1 MSTYTFAGTSRLNGT
16 IKVRFANDAARVK
29 VLAKNGHTDIDL
41 IELKHPMTKEE
52 IVAYLREIDFA
63 RGNPEIQAAID
74 AADEKRN
81 PKEKPPK
88 EPKEPNAKKEPK
100 AKKEKALAA
109 GLWNGIFNTDPSE
122 EWKKVVMG
130 IRNQV
135 NEMIERGEL
144 DESEF
149 DNKVD
154 ELVAAEEAREEAEIR
169 ASIEADLEAAR
180 AANAP
185 AREMPDE
192 EWKKVVMGIRIQVN
206 EMIER
211 GELDESEFDNKVDE
225 LVAAEAAREEA
236 EIRASIEAD
245 LEAARAANAPALIE
259 ETTAKV
265 VPVDETA
272 TEEQDEEAPY

>member
-16 IKVRFANDAARVK
+16 VKVRFANDAARVK

-63 RGNPEIQAAID
+63 RGNTEIQAAID

-81 PKEKPPK
+81 PKEKPSK
-88 EPKEPNAKKEPK
+88 AKKEPK
-100 AKKEKALAA
+100 AEKEKAPAA
-109 GLWNGIFNTDPSE
+109 VVAEVKTDPSE

-130 IRNQV
+130 IRIQV

-180 AANAP
+180 AANT
-185 AREMPDE
+185 
-192 EWKKVVMGIRIQVN
+192 
-206 EMIER
+206 
-211 GELDESEFDNKVDE
+211 
-225 LVAAEAAREEA
+225 
-236 EIRASIEAD
+236 
-245 LEAARAANAPALIE
+245 PALIE

>member
-16 IKVRFANDAARVK
+16 IKVRFANDVARVK

-63 RGNPEIQAAID
+63 RGNTEIQAAID

-88 EPKEPNAKKEPK
+88 GPKEPK
-100 AKKEKALAA
+100 AKKEKAVVAA
-109 GLWNGIFNTDPSE
+109 APTTDPSE
-122 EWKKVVMG
+122 EWKMVVMG
-130 IRNQV
+130 IRIQV
-135 NEMIERGEL
+135 NEMINRGEL

-185 AREMPDE
+185 AM
-192 EWKKVVMGIRIQVN
+192 
-206 EMIER
+206 
-211 GELDESEFDNKVDE
+211 
-225 LVAAEAAREEA
+225 
-236 EIRASIEAD
+236 
-245 LEAARAANAPALIE
+245 IE

>member
-16 IKVRFANDAARVK
+16 IKVRFANDVARVK

-63 RGNPEIQAAID
+63 RGNTEIQAAID

-88 EPKEPNAKKEPK
+88 EPK
-100 AKKEKALAA
+100 AKKEKVVVAA
-109 GLWNGIFNTDPSE
+109 APTTDPSE

-185 AREMPDE
+185 A
-192 EWKKVVMGIRIQVN
+192 
-206 EMIER
+206 
-211 GELDESEFDNKVDE
+211 
-225 LVAAEAAREEA
+225 
-236 EIRASIEAD
+236 
-245 LEAARAANAPALIE
+245 LIE

>member
-16 IKVRFANDAARVK
+16 IKVRFANDVARVK

-63 RGNPEIQAAID
+63 RGNTEIQAAID

-88 EPKEPNAKKEPK
+88 EPKEPK
-100 AKKEKALAA
+100 AKKEKAVVAA
-109 GLWNGIFNTDPSE
+109 APTTDPSE

-130 IRNQV
+130 IRIQV
-135 NEMIERGEL
+135 NEMINRGEL

-154 ELVAAEEAREEAEIR
+154 ELVAAEE
-169 ASIEADLEAAR
+169 
-180 AANAP
+180 
-185 AREMPDE
+185 
-192 EWKKVVMGIRIQVN
+192 
-206 EMIER
+206 
-211 GELDESEFDNKVDE
+211 
-225 LVAAEAAREEA
+225 AREEA

>member
-63 RGNPEIQAAID
+63 RGNTEIQAAID

-81 PKEKPPK
+81 PKEKPSK
-88 EPKEPNAKKEPK
+88 EPKEPK
-100 AKKEKALAA
+100 AKKEKAPKKETAVVAA
-109 GLWNGIFNTDPSE
+109 APTTDPSE

-130 IRNQV
+130 IRIQV

-180 AANAP
+180 AANT
-185 AREMPDE
+185 
-192 EWKKVVMGIRIQVN
+192 
-206 EMIER
+206 
-211 GELDESEFDNKVDE
+211 
-225 LVAAEAAREEA
+225 
-236 EIRASIEAD
+236 
-245 LEAARAANAPALIE
+245 PALIE

>member
-16 IKVRFANDAARVK
+16 VKVRFANDAARVK

-63 RGNPEIQAAID
+63 RGNTEIQAAID

-88 EPKEPNAKKEPK
+88 EPK
-100 AKKEKALAA
+100 AKKEKAPKKEKAVVAA
-109 GLWNGIFNTDPSE
+109 APTTDPSE

-180 AANAP
+180 ANNSP
-185 AREMPDE
+185 T
-192 EWKKVVMGIRIQVN
+192 
-206 EMIER
+206 
-211 GELDESEFDNKVDE
+211 
-225 LVAAEAAREEA
+225 
-236 EIRASIEAD
+236 
-245 LEAARAANAPALIE
+245 LIE

-265 VPVDETA
+265 VPVDEVVA
-272 TEEQDEEAPY
+272 EEAVEVQDEEAPY

>member
-1 MSTYTFAGTSRLNGT
+1 MSTYTFAGTSRRFGKV
-16 IKVRFANDAARVK
+16 KVRFANSVERIK
-29 VLAKNGHTDIDL
+29 VLMKTDHTEIDL
-41 IELKHPMTKEE
+41 IELPRAMDKAE
-52 IVAYLREIDFA
+52 IALYLKEIDFVGS
-63 RGNPEIQAAID
+63 RTGEQRDEVIAAIEE
-74 AADEKRN
+74 AIVKYN
-81 PKEKPPK
+81 PDMAP
-88 EPKEPNAKKEPK
+88 PKEPNAKKEPK
-100 AKKEKALAA
+100 AKKEKA
-109 GLWNGIFNTDPSE
+109 P
-122 EWKKVVMG
+122 KKEKAV
-130 IRNQV
+130 
-135 NEMIERGEL
+135 
-144 DESEF
+144 
-149 DNKVD
+149 
-154 ELVAAEEAREEAEIR
+154 VAA
-169 ASIEADLEAAR
+169 
-180 AANAP
+180 AP
-185 AREMPDE
+185 AQEMPDE

>member
-81 PKEKPPK
+81 PKEKQPK
-88 EPKEPNAKKEPK
+88 EPKEPK
-100 AKKEKALAA
+100 AKKEKA
-109 GLWNGIFNTDPSE
+109 P
-122 EWKKVVMG
+122 KKEKAV
-130 IRNQV
+130 
-135 NEMIERGEL
+135 
-144 DESEF
+144 
-149 DNKVD
+149 
-154 ELVAAEEAREEAEIR
+154 VAA
-169 ASIEADLEAAR
+169 
-180 AANAP
+180 AP
-185 AREMPDE
+185 AQEMPDE

>member
-81 PKEKPPK
+81 PKEKQPK
-88 EPKEPNAKKEPK
+88 EPKEPK
-100 AKKEKALAA
+100 AKKEKA
-109 GLWNGIFNTDPSE
+109 
-122 EWKKVVMG
+122 V
-130 IRNQV
+130 
-135 NEMIERGEL
+135 
-144 DESEF
+144 
-149 DNKVD
+149 
-154 ELVAAEEAREEAEIR
+154 VAA
-169 ASIEADLEAAR
+169 
-180 AANAP
+180 AP

-211 GELDESEFDNKVDE
+211 GELDESEFDNNVDE

>member
-1 MSTYTFAGTSRLNGT
+1 MSTYTFAGTSRRFGKV
-16 IKVRFANDAARVK
+16 KVRFANSAERIK
-29 VLAKNGHTDIDL
+29 VLMKTDHTEIDL
-41 IELKHPMTKEE
+41 IELPRAMDKAE
-52 IVAYLREIDFA
+52 IALYLKEIDFVGS
-63 RGNPEIQAAID
+63 RTGEQRDEVIAAIEE
-74 AADEKRN
+74 AIVKYN
-81 PKEKPPK
+81 PDMAPPN
-88 EPKEPNAKKEPK
+88 EPKAKKEPK
-100 AKKEKALAA
+100 AKMEKAPAA
-109 GLWNGIFNTDPSE
+109 VVVAEVKTDPSE

-185 AREMPDE
+185 A
-192 EWKKVVMGIRIQVN
+192 
-206 EMIER
+206 
-211 GELDESEFDNKVDE
+211 
-225 LVAAEAAREEA
+225 
-236 EIRASIEAD
+236 
-245 LEAARAANAPALIE
+245 LIE
-259 ETTAKV
+259 ETAAKV
-265 VPVDETA
+265 VPVDKFGSGLFDPA

>member
-16 IKVRFANDAARVK
+16 IKVRFANDVARVK

-41 IELKHPMTKEE
+41 IELRHPMTKEE

-63 RGNPEIQAAID
+63 RGNTEIQAAID

-88 EPKEPNAKKEPK
+88 EPK
-100 AKKEKALAA
+100 AKKEKAPKKEKAVVAA
-109 GLWNGIFNTDPSE
+109 APTTDPSE

-185 AREMPDE
+185 A
-192 EWKKVVMGIRIQVN
+192 
-206 EMIER
+206 
-211 GELDESEFDNKVDE
+211 
-225 LVAAEAAREEA
+225 
-236 EIRASIEAD
+236 
-245 LEAARAANAPALIE
+245 LIE

>member
-63 RGNPEIQAAID
+63 RGNTEIQAAID

-88 EPKEPNAKKEPK
+88 EPK
-100 AKKEKALAA
+100 AKKEKAPAA
-109 GLWNGIFNTDPSE
+109 VVAEVKPDPSE

-130 IRNQV
+130 IRIQV

-185 AREMPDE
+185 A
-192 EWKKVVMGIRIQVN
+192 
-206 EMIER
+206 
-211 GELDESEFDNKVDE
+211 
-225 LVAAEAAREEA
+225 
-236 EIRASIEAD
+236 
-245 LEAARAANAPALIE
+245 LIE
-259 ETTAKV
+259 ETAAKV
-265 VPVDETA
+265 VPVDETVA
-272 TEEQDEEAPY
+272 EEQDEEAPY

>member
-1 MSTYTFAGTSRLNGT
+1 MANSSSNGT
-16 IKVRFANDAARVK
+16 IKVRFANDVARVK

-63 RGNPEIQAAID
+63 RGNTEIQAAID

-88 EPKEPNAKKEPK
+88 EPKEPK
-100 AKKEKALAA
+100 AKKEKAVVAA
-109 GLWNGIFNTDPSE
+109 APTTDPSE

-130 IRNQV
+130 IRIQV

-185 AREMPDE
+185 A
-192 EWKKVVMGIRIQVN
+192 
-206 EMIER
+206 
-211 GELDESEFDNKVDE
+211 
-225 LVAAEAAREEA
+225 
-236 EIRASIEAD
+236 
-245 LEAARAANAPALIE
+245 LIE

>member
-1 MSTYTFAGTSRLNGT
+1 MSTYTFAGTSRRFGKV
-16 IKVRFANDAARVK
+16 KVRFANSADRIK
-29 VLAKNGHTDIDL
+29 VLMKTDHTEIDL
-41 IELKHPMTKEE
+41 IELPRAMDKAE
-52 IVAYLREIDFA
+52 IALYLKEIDFVGS
-63 RGNPEIQAAID
+63 RTGEQRDEVIAAIEE
-74 AADEKRN
+74 AIVKYN
-81 PKEKPPK
+81 PDMAPP
-88 EPKEPNAKKEPK
+88 KEPK
-100 AKKEKALAA
+100 AKKEKAVVAA
-109 GLWNGIFNTDPSE
+109 APTTDPSE

-185 AREMPDE
+185 A
-192 EWKKVVMGIRIQVN
+192 
-206 EMIER
+206 
-211 GELDESEFDNKVDE
+211 
-225 LVAAEAAREEA
+225 
-236 EIRASIEAD
+236 
-245 LEAARAANAPALIE
+245 LIE

>member
-88 EPKEPNAKKEPK
+88 EPK
-100 AKKEKALAA
+100 AKKEKAPKKEKAVVAA
-109 GLWNGIFNTDPSE
+109 APTTDPSE

-185 AREMPDE
+185 A
-192 EWKKVVMGIRIQVN
+192 
-206 EMIER
+206 
-211 GELDESEFDNKVDE
+211 
-225 LVAAEAAREEA
+225 
-236 EIRASIEAD
+236 
-245 LEAARAANAPALIE
+245 LIE

-265 VPVDETA
+265 VPVDDTV

>member
-81 PKEKPPK
+81 PKEKQPK
-88 EPKEPNAKKEPK
+88 EPKEPK
-100 AKKEKALAA
+100 AKKEKAVVAA
-109 GLWNGIFNTDPSE
+109 APTTDPSE

-130 IRNQV
+130 IRN
-135 NEMIERGEL
+135 
-144 DESEF
+144 
-149 DNKVD
+149 
-154 ELVAAEEAREEAEIR
+154 
-169 ASIEADLEAAR
+169 
-180 AANAP
+180 
-185 AREMPDE
+185 
-192 EWKKVVMGIRIQVN
+192 QVN

>member
-16 IKVRFANDAARVK
+16 IKVRFANDVARVK

-63 RGNPEIQAAID
+63 RGNTEIQAAID

-88 EPKEPNAKKEPK
+88 EPKEPK
-100 AKKEKALAA
+100 AKKEKAPAA
-109 GLWNGIFNTDPSE
+109 VVAEVKTDPSE

-185 AREMPDE
+185 A
-192 EWKKVVMGIRIQVN
+192 
-206 EMIER
+206 
-211 GELDESEFDNKVDE
+211 
-225 LVAAEAAREEA
+225 
-236 EIRASIEAD
+236 
-245 LEAARAANAPALIE
+245 LIE

-265 VPVDETA
+265 VPVDEFGSGLFVPA

>member
-63 RGNPEIQAAID
+63 RGNTEIQAAID

-88 EPKEPNAKKEPK
+88 EPKEPNAKKEK
-100 AKKEKALAA
+100 APKKEKAVVAA
-109 GLWNGIFNTDPSE
+109 APTTDPSE

-185 AREMPDE
+185 A
-192 EWKKVVMGIRIQVN
+192 
-206 EMIER
+206 
-211 GELDESEFDNKVDE
+211 
-225 LVAAEAAREEA
+225 
-236 EIRASIEAD
+236 
-245 LEAARAANAPALIE
+245 LIE

>member
-81 PKEKPPK
+81 PKEKQPK
-88 EPKEPNAKKEPK
+88 EPKEPK
-100 AKKEKALAA
+100 AKKEKA
-109 GLWNGIFNTDPSE
+109 
-122 EWKKVVMG
+122 V
-130 IRNQV
+130 
-135 NEMIERGEL
+135 
-144 DESEF
+144 
-149 DNKVD
+149 
-154 ELVAAEEAREEAEIR
+154 VAA
-169 ASIEADLEAAR
+169 
-180 AANAP
+180 AP

>member
-16 IKVRFANDAARVK
+16 IKVRFANDVARVK

-63 RGNPEIQAAID
+63 RGNTEIQAAID

-88 EPKEPNAKKEPK
+88 EPKEPK
-100 AKKEKALAA
+100 AKKEKAVVAA
-109 GLWNGIFNTDPSE
+109 APTTDPSE

-130 IRNQV
+130 IRIQV

-185 AREMPDE
+185 A
-192 EWKKVVMGIRIQVN
+192 
-206 EMIER
+206 
-211 GELDESEFDNKVDE
+211 
-225 LVAAEAAREEA
+225 
-236 EIRASIEAD
+236 
-245 LEAARAANAPALIE
+245 LIE

>member
-1 MSTYTFAGTSRLNGT
+1 MSTYTFAGTSRRFGKV
-16 IKVRFANDAARVK
+16 KVRFANSAERIK
-29 VLAKNGHTDIDL
+29 VLMKTDHTEIDL
-41 IELKHPMTKEE
+41 IELPRAMDKAE
-52 IVAYLREIDFA
+52 IALYLKEIDFVGS
-63 RGNPEIQAAID
+63 RTGEQRDEVIAAIEE
-74 AADEKRN
+74 AIVKYN
-81 PKEKPPK
+81 PDMAPP
-88 EPKEPNAKKEPK
+88 KEPK
-100 AKKEKALAA
+100 AKKEKA
-109 GLWNGIFNTDPSE
+109 
-122 EWKKVVMG
+122 V
-130 IRNQV
+130 
-135 NEMIERGEL
+135 
-144 DESEF
+144 
-149 DNKVD
+149 
-154 ELVAAEEAREEAEIR
+154 VAA
-169 ASIEADLEAAR
+169 
-180 AANAP
+180 AP
-185 AREMPDE
+185 AQEMPDE

>member
-88 EPKEPNAKKEPK
+88 EPKEPK
-100 AKKEKALAA
+100 AKKEKAVVAA
-109 GLWNGIFNTDPSE
+109 APTTDPSE

-130 IRNQV
+130 IRIQV

-185 AREMPDE
+185 A
-192 EWKKVVMGIRIQVN
+192 
-206 EMIER
+206 
-211 GELDESEFDNKVDE
+211 
-225 LVAAEAAREEA
+225 
-236 EIRASIEAD
+236 
-245 LEAARAANAPALIE
+245 LIE

>member
-16 IKVRFANDAARVK
+16 IKVRFANDVARVK

-63 RGNPEIQAAID
+63 RGNTEIQAAID

-88 EPKEPNAKKEPK
+88 EPKEPK
-100 AKKEKALAA
+100 AKKEKAVVAA
-109 GLWNGIFNTDPSE
+109 APTTDPSE

-185 AREMPDE
+185 A
-192 EWKKVVMGIRIQVN
+192 
-206 EMIER
+206 
-211 GELDESEFDNKVDE
+211 L
-225 LVAAEAAREEA
+225 L
-236 EIRASIEAD
+236 
-245 LEAARAANAPALIE
+245 E

-265 VPVDETA
+265 VPVDEFGSGLFVPA

>member
-1 MSTYTFAGTSRLNGT
+1 MSTYTFAGTSRRFGKV
-16 IKVRFANDAARVK
+16 KVRFANSAERIK
-29 VLAKNGHTDIDL
+29 VLMKTDHTEIDL
-41 IELKHPMTKEE
+41 IELPRAMDKAE
-52 IVAYLREIDFA
+52 IALYLKEIDFVGS
-63 RGNPEIQAAID
+63 RTGEQRDEVIAAIEE
-74 AADEKRN
+74 AIVKHN
-81 PKEKPPK
+81 PDMAPP
-88 EPKEPNAKKEPK
+88 KEPK
-100 AKKEKALAA
+100 AKKEKA
-109 GLWNGIFNTDPSE
+109 P
-122 EWKKVVMG
+122 KKEKAV
-130 IRNQV
+130 
-135 NEMIERGEL
+135 
-144 DESEF
+144 
-149 DNKVD
+149 
-154 ELVAAEEAREEAEIR
+154 VAA
-169 ASIEADLEAAR
+169 
-180 AANAP
+180 AP

>member
-16 IKVRFANDAARVK
+16 IKVRFANDVARVK

-63 RGNPEIQAAID
+63 RGNTEIQAAID

-88 EPKEPNAKKEPK
+88 EPK
-100 AKKEKALAA
+100 AKKEKAVVAA
-109 GLWNGIFNTDPSE
+109 APTTDPSE

-185 AREMPDE
+185 A
-192 EWKKVVMGIRIQVN
+192 
-206 EMIER
+206 
-211 GELDESEFDNKVDE
+211 
-225 LVAAEAAREEA
+225 
-236 EIRASIEAD
+236 
-245 LEAARAANAPALIE
+245 LIE

>member
-16 IKVRFANDAARVK
+16 VKVRFANDAARVK

-63 RGNPEIQAAID
+63 RGNTEIQAAID

-88 EPKEPNAKKEPK
+88 EPK
-100 AKKEKALAA
+100 AKKEKAPAA
-109 GLWNGIFNTDPSE
+109 VVAEVKPDPSE

-180 AANAP
+180 ANNSP
-185 AREMPDE
+185 T
-192 EWKKVVMGIRIQVN
+192 
-206 EMIER
+206 
-211 GELDESEFDNKVDE
+211 
-225 LVAAEAAREEA
+225 
-236 EIRASIEAD
+236 
-245 LEAARAANAPALIE
+245 LIE

-265 VPVDETA
+265 VPVDEVVA
-272 TEEQDEEAPY
+272 EEAVEVQDEEAPY

>member
-81 PKEKPPK
+81 PKEKQPK
-88 EPKEPNAKKEPK
+88 EPKEPK
-100 AKKEKALAA
+100 AKKEKAVVAA
-109 GLWNGIFNTDPSE
+109 APTTDPSE

-185 AREMPDE
+185 A
-192 EWKKVVMGIRIQVN
+192 
-206 EMIER
+206 
-211 GELDESEFDNKVDE
+211 
-225 LVAAEAAREEA
+225 
-236 EIRASIEAD
+236 
-245 LEAARAANAPALIE
+245 LIE

>member
-16 IKVRFANDAARVK
+16 VKVRFANDAARVK

-63 RGNPEIQAAID
+63 RGNTEIQAAID

-88 EPKEPNAKKEPK
+88 EPK
-100 AKKEKALAA
+100 AKKEKAPKKEKAVVAA
-109 GLWNGIFNTDPSE
+109 APTTDPSE

-185 AREMPDE
+185 A
-192 EWKKVVMGIRIQVN
+192 
-206 EMIER
+206 
-211 GELDESEFDNKVDE
+211 
-225 LVAAEAAREEA
+225 
-236 EIRASIEAD
+236 
-245 LEAARAANAPALIE
+245 LIE
-259 ETTAKV
+259 ETAAKV
-265 VPVDETA
+265 VPVDETVA
-272 TEEQDEEAPY
+272 EEQDEDAPY